1 MLDPILRRT
10 RGRLPHWTAADAT
23 YFVTFRLFDSLPK
36 ELVDRFVFERR
47 NIIQTA
53 KQMRRELSG
62 AERNR
67 LHQLRIQIDSYLD
80 QSHGKCYMR
89 DEAIAS
95 MVAGALQYFEGV
107 RYHLLAWCVMPNH
120 VHSVVQLLENWE
132 LKQVLHSW
140 KSFTAHQAV
149 QKYHCSKPFWQVE
162 PRQQR
167 PDDDDDYDVHH
178 ARQAFPFT
186 RLQSRCFDCSST
198 LGLESQPMSSDI
210 WL

>member
-53 KQMRRELSG
+53 KQMRRELSD

-162 PRQQR
+162 S
-167 PDDDDDYDVHH
+167 YDHIVRTETELER
-178 ARQAFPFT
+178 AITYVENNPIAA
-186 RLQSRCFDCSST
+186 
-198 LGLESQPMSSDI
+198 GLMDWKWVSNRANPVRD
-210 WL
+210 

>member
-162 PRQQR
+162 S
-167 PDDDDDYDVHH
+167 YDHIVRTETELER
-178 ARQAFPFT
+178 AITYVENNPIAA
-186 RLQSRCFDCSST
+186 
-198 LGLESQPMSSDI
+198 GLMDWKWVSNRANPVRD
-210 WL
+210 

>member
-53 KQMRRELSG
+53 KQMRRELSD

-107 RYHLLAWCVMPNH
+107 RYHLLAWCVMPHH

-162 PRQQR
+162 S
-167 PDDDDDYDVHH
+167 YDHIVRTETELER
-178 ARQAFPFT
+178 AITYVENNPIAA
-186 RLQSRCFDCSST
+186 
-198 LGLESQPMSSDI
+198 GLMDWKWVSNRANPVRD
-210 WL
+210 

>member
-53 KQMRRELSG
+53 KQMRRKLSD

-162 PRQQR
+162 S
-167 PDDDDDYDVHH
+167 YDHIIRTETELERAITYVENNPI
-178 ARQAFPFT
+178 AA
-186 RLQSRCFDCSST
+186 
-198 LGLESQPMSSDI
+198 GLMDWKWVSNRANPVRD
-210 WL
+210 

>member
-53 KQMRRELSG
+53 KQMRRELSD

-162 PRQQR
+162 S
-167 PDDDDDYDVHH
+167 YDHIIRTETELERAITYVENNPI
-178 ARQAFPFT
+178 AA
-186 RLQSRCFDCSST
+186 
-198 LGLESQPMSSDI
+198 GLMDWKWVSNRANPVRD
-210 WL
+210 

>member
-162 PRQQR
+162 S
-167 PDDDDDYDVHH
+167 YDHIFRTETELERAITYVENNPI
-178 ARQAFPFT
+178 AA
-186 RLQSRCFDCSST
+186 
-198 LGLESQPMSSDI
+198 GLMDWKWVSNRANPVRD
-210 WL
+210 